1 MLPRIPECY
10 GGKLLAMAR
19 SANPQLPTRW
29 AVICLL
35 LCLGLQG
42 RPGFA
47 ADGSPSV
54 LRPPPADVQRQTL
67 LATVAR
73 MDRGN
78 AAGGDVYFVGFAGY
92 GEQKI
97 FRKEAELAQRIF
109 GARFATAN
117 RSLLLVNDIRDR
129 QTYALATFENLRVA
143 LNAIGRRMH
152 ADRDTLVLMLT
163 SHGNDEDGIAITNG
177 KMPEDALSPEDLAKI
192 LNESHIRW
200 RVIVVSA
207 CYSGIFI
214 PVLKND
220 STLIMTA
227 ADARHSSFG
236 CDDTRDLTYF
246 GEALLKDT
254 LPHACSL
261 NQAYTDT
268 ARIIRQREADEGDIH
283 SNPRLFVGP
292 AMQARLPQLDAAAA
306 HSCTAQPSQPPA
318 RH

>member
-1 MLPRIPECY
+1 MGRTVILEIPIRRAAS
-10 GGKLLAMAR
+10 G
-19 SANPQLPTRW
+19 
-29 AVICLL
+29 LL
-35 LCLGLQG
+35 LCLCLAGAAFGADPTLQ
-42 RPGFA
+42 
-47 ADGSPSV
+47 
-54 LRPPPADVQRQTL
+54 LRPPPADAQRTTL
-67 LATVAR
+67 LAAVAR

-78 AAGGDVYFVGFAGY
+78 VAGGDIYFVGFAGF
-92 GEQKI
+92 GEQKV
-97 FRKEAELAQRIF
+97 FRKEAELARQVF
-109 GARFATAN
+109 GSRFATGN
-117 RSLLLVNDIRDR
+117 RSLLLVNDVHDR
-129 QTYALATFENLRVA
+129 RTYPLATYDNLRIAVDA
-143 LNAIGRRMH
+143 VGRRMH
-152 ADRDTLVLMLT
+152 PDLDTLVLMLT

-177 KMPEDALSPEDLAKI
+177 KMPEDALSPEDLRMI

-200 RVIVVSA
+200 RVIIVSA

-227 ADARHSSFG
+227 ADSRHSSFG

-246 GEALLKDT
+246 GEALLQDA

-268 ARIIRQREADEGDIH
+268 ARIIRQREADEGEIH

-292 AMQARLPQLDAAAA
+292 GIAARLGQLDAAAA
-306 HSCTAQPSQPPA
+306 RSCTAPPARPPA